1 MDVCFEV
8 VLALVWVGLQV
19 ALRWWT
25 VVAADL
31 QEFVPQLEGNGDVE
45 VGIPTKGLRVRGVT
59 FRKGLDKVLG
69 I

>member
-1 MDVCFEV
+1 M
-8 VLALVWVGLQV
+8 
-19 ALRWWT
+19 
-25 VVAADL
+25 AADL